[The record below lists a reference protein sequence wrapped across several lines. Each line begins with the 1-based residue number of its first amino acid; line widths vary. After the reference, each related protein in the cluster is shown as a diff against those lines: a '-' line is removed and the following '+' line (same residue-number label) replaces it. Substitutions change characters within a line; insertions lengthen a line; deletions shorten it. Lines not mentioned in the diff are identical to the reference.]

1 MKGRMLTAIA
11 LILIL
16 PLASSNSGIYT
27 SNGIITHEIL
37 CSQID
42 ELQFDGE
49 RANQSV
55 AYQVG
60 LGPRTPQS
68 NASSLLRTSIAEN
81 LSGWQIQNQSHQL
94 AGLQIV
100 NLEATFNSGAGNI
113 VVLMAHYD
121 TRQVSDQEQDE
132 NLSAL
137 PVPGANDGASGVAVL
152 LELARLIPSM
162 NLSHE
167 IRLVFTDVEDQGNI
181 ESGGIS
187 IPWASGSQMWTEN
200 LTADEIDDIS
210 SLIVVDMV
218 GDSDLTLSHTTP
230 GNDTLWHA
238 VDLMSTSLGMVADQ
252 KDCNGNN
259 GSGQMDINTSEGVW
273 DDQVH
278 PDLAGIPAIDIIDL
292 KYGVGAGVLEGYWHT
307 QNDSIDKVSA
317 QSLESVGH
325 LLELGLRARVWSEIS
340 EPVAHEIENED
351 LSLNVDVE
359 TETESLD
366 LQSAIVGSLII
377 FMLFATIAAVACVMF
392 AESEGEL

>member
-1 MKGRMLTAIA
+1 MMRRVITAIA

-16 PLASSNSGIYT
+16 PIASSQGGIYT
-27 SNGIITHEIL
+27 NNGIITHEIL
-37 CSQID
+37 CSHID

-49 RANQSV
+49 RANQSI

-100 NLEATFNSGAGNI
+100 NLEATLNVGAGNI

-121 TRQVSDQEQDE
+121 TRQVSDQEQDA
-132 NLSAL
+132 NLSVL

-152 LELARLIPSM
+152 LELARLIPAM

-167 IRLVFTDVEDQGNI
+167 IRLVFTDVEDQGDI
-181 ESGGIS
+181 ITGGVA

-200 LTADEIDDIS
+200 LTSDEIENIS

-230 GNDTLWHA
+230 GNNTLWQA
-238 VDLMSTSLGMVADQ
+238 VDLMSASLGMVADQ
-252 KDCNGNN
+252 RDCNGDN
-259 GSGQMDINTSEGVW
+259 GSGEMDVNTSVGVW
-273 DDQVH
+273 DDH
-278 PDLAGIPAIDIIDL
+278 GPPLLAGIPAIDIIDL
-292 KYGVGAGVLEGYWHT
+292 KYGVGAGVWSGYWHT

-317 QSLESVGH
+317 QSLESVGR
-325 LLELGLRARVWSEIS
+325 LLELGLRARVWSEIT
-340 EPVAHEIENED
+340 EPALEEIEDEKTSNND
-351 LSLNVDVE
+351 DVE
-359 TETESLD
+359 AESKSID
-366 LQSAIVGSLII
+366 LQSTIVGSLII
-377 FMLFATIAAVACVMF
+377 LMLFSTIAAIACVMF

>member
-1 MKGRMLTAIA
+1 MMRRALTAIA

-16 PLASSNSGIYT
+16 PIASSHGEIHT
-27 SNGIITHEIL
+27 TNGIITHEIL

-42 ELQFDGE
+42 ELQFDGAK
-49 RANQSV
+49 ANQSV

-100 NLEATFNSGAGNI
+100 NLEATLNAGAGNI

-121 TRQVSDQEQDE
+121 TRQVSDQEVDV

-152 LELARLIPSM
+152 LELARHIPTM

-167 IRLVFTDVEDQGNI
+167 IRLVFTDVEDQGDI
-181 ESGGIS
+181 VSGGIA

-200 LTADEIDDIS
+200 LTADEIDNIS
-210 SLIVVDMV
+210 SLVVVDMV
-218 GDSDLTLSHTTP
+218 GDSDLTLSRTTP
-230 GNDTLWHA
+230 GNETLWQA
-238 VDLMSTSLGMVADQ
+238 VELLSASLGMVVDQ
-252 KDCNGNN
+252 KDCNGDN
-259 GSGQMDINTSEGVW
+259 GSGEMDFNSEPVGVW
-273 DDQVH
+273 DDHVH
-278 PDLAGIPAIDIIDL
+278 PLLVGIPAIDIIDL
-292 KYGVGAGVLEGYWHT
+292 KYGSADELSGHWHT
-307 QNDSIDKVSA
+307 QNDSLDKVSE

-340 EPVAHEIENED
+340 EPVSHEIENED
-351 LSLNVDVE
+351 LITNDGVE
-359 TETESLD
+359 IETKSLD
-366 LQSAIVGSLII
+366 LQSTIVGSLIM
-377 FMLFATIAAVACVMF
+377 FMLFATIAAVACVIF
-392 AESEGEL
+392 AENEGEL